1 MEHLDIKNRLK
12 LFGMQNL
19 TLEADLLSLE
29 RKGIEIGHEETIQKE
44 EVVDLDLFEVDIK
57 QKARKMS
64 ELYYLYFCLEN
75 STRRL
80 VSGRLSEKY
89 GQNWWDTDKV
99 PDDVKLEVK
108 KLQDDEKNTTSAI
121 RSEDPMFYT
130 NFGDLIKIIEHNW
143 ADFSDTL
150 RSQKAVR
157 ENLSRL
163 NRLRNP
169 IAHSCELDED
179 EILRFKL
186 YIKDWQRI
194 QS

>member
-99 PDDVKLEVK
+99 PEDVKIEVK
-108 KLQDDEKNTTSAI
+108 RHQDEEKNTTSAI
-121 RSEDPMFYT
+121 RSEDQMFYT